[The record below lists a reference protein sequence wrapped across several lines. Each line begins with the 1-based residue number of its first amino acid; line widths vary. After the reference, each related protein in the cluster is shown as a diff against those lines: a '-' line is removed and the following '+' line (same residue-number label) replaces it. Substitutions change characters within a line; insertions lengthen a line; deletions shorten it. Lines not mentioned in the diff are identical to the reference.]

1 MKNNYEEILFKILKK
16 RNFKKMV
23 QMIKEREEQ
32 YSDSLLGDYCEII
45 YKIGVS
51 KAYRNNIIITL
62 ESKIQD
68 DDELEIFKRKIK
80 EICDVYREYI
90 NIIINFLANTCNKIA
105 GNERMYTELD
115 DGVEEFQIV

>member
-1 MKNNYEEILFKILKK
+1 MENNYEEILFKILEK

-23 QMIKEREEQ
+23 RMIKEREEQ
-32 YSDSLLGDYCEII
+32 YSDNLLRDYCELI

-51 KAYRNNIIITL
+51 KAYRNNVIFTL
-62 ESKIQD
+62 ESKVQSD
-68 DDELEIFKRKIK
+68 EELEIFKRKIK

-90 NIIINFLANTCNKIA
+90 NIIINFFATTCNKIA

>member
-1 MKNNYEEILFKILKK
+1 MENNYEEILFKILEK

-23 QMIKEREEQ
+23 RMIKEREEQ
-32 YSDSLLGDYCEII
+32 YSENLLQDYCELI

-51 KAYRNNIIITL
+51 KAYRNNVIFTL
-62 ESKIQD
+62 ESKVRSD
-68 DDELEIFKRKIK
+68 EELEIFKRKIK

-90 NIIINFLANTCNKIA
+90 NIIINFFATTCNKIA